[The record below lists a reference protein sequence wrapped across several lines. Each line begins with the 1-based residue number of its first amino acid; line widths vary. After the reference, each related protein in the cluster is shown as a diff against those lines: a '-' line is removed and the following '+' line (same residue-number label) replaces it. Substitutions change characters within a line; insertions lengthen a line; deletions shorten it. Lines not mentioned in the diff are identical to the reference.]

1 MVWVRKVPVSMIDI
15 EIKIRQRENIIRG
28 VG

>member
-15 EIKIRQRENIIRG
+15 EMKIRQRENIIRG